1 MTYTRLCRLLVVF
14 LIGGLSLVA
23 HAQEA
28 ERSFGDAHLD
38 MQVEVLPAALRVTVT
53 SSELDFAQQQAGVGD
68 VLLDPVTG
76 EISTKVAGAHRLG
89 EVRLTGPAGS
99 AYGIM
104 VTPTP
109 SLKRSPP
116 PAQTSD
122 RSDQV
127 LLSYRLRWASADG
140 CSPTGFREILGVRS
154 AEGSLGDG
162 GCTVL
167 RFGGLI
173 GLFDVPGGRYRGSLH
188 VSIFAL

>member
-1 MTYTRLCRLLVVF
+1 MVRRLLLVVF
-14 LIGGLSLVA
+14 LIGGLSPVA
-23 HAQEA
+23 YAQDA

-53 SSELDFAQQQAGVGD
+53 SSELDFAQQRTHVGN

-99 AYGIM
+99 AYGIT

-109 SLKRSPP
+109 WLKRSPL
-116 PAQTSD
+116 PAQASD
-122 RSDQV
+122 LPDQA
-127 LLSYRLRWASADG
+127 LLRYRLRWARADG
-140 CSPTGFREILGVRS
+140 CSPTGFREIHGGHSR
-154 AEGSLGDG
+154 EGSLGEG

-173 GLFDVPGGRYRGSLH
+173 GLFDVPGGRYQGSLH